1 MAKTLMM
8 DVDGVLIRGRP
19 DDGRSWST
27 DLYVD
32 LGLRAEDLHKAFF
45 VPHWH
50 DIVIGRAVLAD
61 RLSLALA
68 EIAPHL
74 TAEQLIAYWFRQ
86 DARVDEQ
93 LLSELGAL
101 RQRGVEVYLATNQD
115 HRRADY
121 IMRDLGFSQ
130 HVDGIHYSAA
140 LGCRKPD
147 REFFRKVAD
156 RLQRAPADLLLI
168 DDFLDNVLSAEAAGW
183 SAEHWTG
190 EKRFAEL
197 LESHFGM

>member
-1 MAKTLMM
+1 MM

-27 DLYVD
+27 DLHVD
-32 LGLRAEDLHKAFF
+32 LGLRPEDLHKAFF

-50 DIVIGRAVLAD
+50 DIVLGRAALAD

-68 EIAPHL
+68 AVAPHL
-74 TAEQLIAYWFRQ
+74 APEQLIAYWFRQ
-86 DARVDEQ
+86 DARVDQE
-93 LLSELGAL
+93 LLSDLRTL
-101 RQRGVEVYLATNQD
+101 RQRGVEVHLATNQD

-121 IMRDLGFSQ
+121 IMRDLGLSQ

-147 REFFRKVAD
+147 PEFFHKVVN
-156 RLQRAPADLLLI
+156 RVQRAPADLLLI
-168 DDFLDNVLSAEAAGW
+168 DDYLDNVRSAVTAGW
-183 SAEHWTG
+183 SAVHWTG
-190 EKRFAEL
+190 ETRLAEL
-197 LESHFGM
+197 LGPQFGVP